1 MLLKFKYVINSTTE
15 TVKKKVLGGD
25 LPAKG
30 LHTANTRHSRSLE
43 AGTAVRLLGCG
54 RKSEGGCM
62 SSMPSSVKVTLL
74 ISSVWGSRLSRFA
87 LPGFSDA
94 GVITAT
100 SRRVGV
106 SGGLVSLFEAMR
118 QVRGKAGARV

>member
-1 MLLKFKYVINSTTE
+1 M
-15 TVKKKVLGGD
+15 KKKVLGGD

-62 SSMPSSVKVTLL
+62 SSMPSSVKVTSL
-74 ISSVWGSRLSRFA
+74 SRLCGA
-87 LPGFSDA
+87 PDCH
-94 GVITAT
+94 
-100 SRRVGV
+100 
-106 SGGLVSLFEAMR
+106 VSLSQDSLTQASLLPRVDVSES
-118 QVRGKAGARV
+118 RGA